1 MDNLAEKLIE
11 NYKKMPDKICLI
23 QNDKK
28 ITYKDLY
35 NMVSNFKR
43 YLEKNKIKKGQK
55 VLVLVPMSIELYVS
69 LLAVWSIGA
78 VPCFMDTGFIKH
90 GINKNDFLDIN
101 AIIGI
106 NKYIIYSNINKNLK
120 KLKTKINVNK
130 IFMTNILKELNIEKL
145 EKDFPAILTY
155 TSGTTGKPKIAART
169 HEFLESQGEI
179 LKNTINYEN
188 EDIELSSMPIFTLS
202 NINAGITTVIIDGN
216 FSNLRKIKC

>member
-106 NKYIIYSNINKNLK
+106 NKYIIYSNINK
-120 KLKTKINVNK
+120 